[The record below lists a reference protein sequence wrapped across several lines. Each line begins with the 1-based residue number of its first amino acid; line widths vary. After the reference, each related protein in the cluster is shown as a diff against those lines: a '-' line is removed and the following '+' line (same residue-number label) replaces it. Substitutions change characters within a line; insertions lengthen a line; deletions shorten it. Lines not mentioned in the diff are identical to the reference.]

1 MLRLVF
7 ALAIGIWLG
16 AVVHLSFVVTPT
28 AHGLLTPQEARRLLR
43 PLFPRYYALG
53 ILCGFVALAAV
64 ALGKAGLSQEEL
76 LRLSLPTATAIALN
90 VVARQRILPRMQ
102 EAGRDDPEFD
112 RLHRVSAML
121 NSTTLAA
128 LVLAMAAAVTR

>member
-1 MLRLVF
+1 
-7 ALAIGIWLG
+7 
-16 AVVHLSFVVTPT
+16 
-28 AHGLLTPQEARRLLR
+28 LTPQDARRLLR

-53 ILCGFVALAAV
+53 IVCGFVALASV
-64 ALGKAGLSQEEL
+64 ALGKAGLSEEEL

-90 VVARQRILPRMQ
+90 IVARQRILPRIQ
-102 EAGRDDPEFD
+102 EPPPAAPKFD
-112 RLHRVSAML
+112 RPPRLSAMP

>member
-1 MLRLVF
+1 
-7 ALAIGIWLG
+7 
-16 AVVHLSFVVTPT
+16 
-28 AHGLLTPQEARRLLR
+28 LTR
-43 PLFPRYYALG
+43 PLFARSDALG
-53 ILCGFVALAAV
+53 IVCGFVALAAV

-76 LRLSLPTATAIALN
+76 LRLSVPTATAMALS

-102 EAGRDDPEFD
+102 QAQRDDPEFD
-112 RLHRVSAML
+112 RLHRVSAMP